1 MKRRHMKCN
10 PNKKYINFEDM
21 HDDGI
26 GGVTEITEA
35 EFSALKPYRA
45 DLENCNPIPLDSLI
59 ETIMER
65 DRDEDMDVDSLTEEN
80 SLLFRIC

>member
-1 MKRRHMKCN
+1 MNKPDPK
-10 PNKKYINFEDM
+10 KKYINFEDM

-35 EFSALKPYRA
+35 EFIALEPYRA
-45 DLENCNPIPLDSLI
+45 DLENCNPLPDNEDSLI